1 MDESR
6 RKSLSKPPPQWKIK
20 IKELK
25 KDIETFQKEV
35 DVLLRDVPDIS
46 PNNLCIFCN
55 KNVGCRDLPCHHIL
69 CLVCYQHHM
78 KRKGL
83 IICSVCQQRH
93 YVGIAH
99 NSDSFSSS
107 STDEMV

>member
-1 MDESR
+1 MDEN
-6 RKSLSKPPPQWKIK
+6 RKKPPKWKIK

-25 KDIETFQKEV
+25 RDIEAFQTEV

-46 PNNLCIFCN
+46 LDNLCIFCN
-55 KNVGCRDLPCHHIL
+55 KNVGCRELPCHHNL
-69 CLVCYQHHM
+69 CIVCYQNHV
-78 KRKGL
+78 KKNGI
-83 IICSVCQQRH
+83 IICSVCQQIH
-93 YVGIAH
+93 YMFIAH